1 MQEQKKQPILYCP
14 YFKNRHRIRWGNIRY
29 DKFCCEC
36 FLISTSISFCSLI
49 ISSILNIQA
58 PNNLIIKMNA
68 INKIIPI
75 STSIINVFLNLYK
88 DTYSYCQLRS
98 VILFYTLYRH
108 LAKKKNI
115 LKDKYF
121 QAYLYIFPI
130 IESIKSF
137 TFTSF
142 NSAYIFL
149 S

>member
-1 MQEQKKQPILYCP
+1 MGK
-14 YFKNRHRIRWGNIRY
+14 FSY

-36 FLISTSISFCSLI
+36 FFISNSISFCSLI
-49 ISSILNIQA
+49 ISPILNIQA
-58 PNNLIIKMNA
+58 PNNLIIKMNT

-75 STSIINVFLNLYK
+75 STTIISIFLNLCK
-88 DTYSYCQLRS
+88 DTYSFCQLRS
-98 VILFYTLYRH
+98 VNLFYTLYRR
-108 LAKKKNI
+108 LAKEKNNHV

-130 IESIKSF
+130 IESIKTF
-137 TFTSF
+137 TFNSF